1 MLLQRSKLVIV
12 TLVFFHCGNESVAEG
27 GAERIS
33 LELVLIHNMVPFLIH
48 PSLPKQACP

>member
-1 MLLQRSKLVIV
+1 MQRSKFVIV
-12 TLVFFHCGNESVAEG
+12 TLVLLHGGNESVAEG

-33 LELVLIHNMVPFLIH
+33 LELVLINYMVPFVIH